1 MTVSLEIHGRNGNT
15 GEPSG
20 LFRSIEKVVL
30 WGGSDVVKGKESPDE
45 TEIMKNFRIFYQ
57 LTNTINKIVYNFVEF

>member
-30 WGGSDVVKGKESPDE
+30 WGERCRQGEGIPRRDRNNEE
-45 TEIMKNFRIFYQ
+45 
-57 LTNTINKIVYNFVEF
+57 L